1 MFFKMFN
8 RESFG
13 DTFQTDYSL
22 DSFLEVP
29 LSIED
34 PVIQVPK
41 EIIAL
46 IDEILKSTSKGS
58 RPMNEFTIE

>member
-13 DTFQTDYSL
+13 DTFPNDYSL
-22 DSFLEVP
+22 DGFFEVP
-29 LSIED
+29 LTVED

-41 EIIAL
+41 EILAQ